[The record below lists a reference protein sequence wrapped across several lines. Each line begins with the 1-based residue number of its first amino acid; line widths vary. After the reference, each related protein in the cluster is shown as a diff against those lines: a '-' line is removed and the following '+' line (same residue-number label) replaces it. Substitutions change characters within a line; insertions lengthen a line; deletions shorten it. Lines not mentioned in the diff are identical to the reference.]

1 MVQLVLSRKHYKA
14 LAAVIKAAY
23 EEAASSSTEVEVRMY
38 TQGINF
44 TYDRMVQYLADDN
57 PRFDTSRVHAACVP
71 DELVQPVPPRGR
83 HW

>member
-1 MVQLVLSRKHYKA
+1 MLSRKHYKA

-44 TYDRMVQYLADDN
+44 T
-57 PRFDTSRVHAACVP
+57 
-71 DELVQPVPPRGR
+71 
-83 HW
+83 